1 MSHRVVERTNR
12 EDPNQNGFFVQNS
25 NGASVAGPF
34 STKIE
39 AWSDMDRRDAAEKG
53 KASKTKPSTAK
64 SDKQRAARDALAQAV
79 SDIERQIAADKGELA
94 AHLAAVKHS
103 GEESKRY
110 KKKVAA
116 LEKDLRSK
124 KAKLRKLL

>member
-1 MSHRVVERTNR
+1 MIDLFRIEPIRGVSGQSKILDAETGDTRW
-12 EDPNQNGFFVQNS
+12 
-25 NGASVAGPF
+25 AGPA
-34 STKIE
+34 E
-39 AWSDMDRRDAAEKG
+39 DAATELKRMTEAT
-53 KASKTKPSTAK
+53 KALRKEIARKPSTAK

-116 LEKDLRSK
+116 LEKDLKSK